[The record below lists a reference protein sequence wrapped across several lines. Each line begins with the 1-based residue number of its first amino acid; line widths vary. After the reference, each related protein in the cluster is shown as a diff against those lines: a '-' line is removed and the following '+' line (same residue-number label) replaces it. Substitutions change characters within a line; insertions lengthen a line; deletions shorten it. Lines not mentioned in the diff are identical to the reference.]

1 MDKEL
6 PKSEMTVRPG
16 KLFVNLTPSQLPG
29 QEPFYKG
36 TLPYHPTLEI
46 EDIARRAVERRSSY
60 SAGTLVAAF
69 RTMMDEVYG
78 ALEHGFNVDF
88 GLGRTEMTV
97 GGRFKSPFDKFD
109 RKRHAIRIKLRPSPR
124 LNQLAD
130 WFPVEVSNYYANAP
144 LPNEVSIHNDAYR
157 GQEGREFCV
166 IPPGYRL
173 PLFIHGR
180 RLKIMGDDPTVGLV
194 IRQEEGEKQ
203 YFIEPHMVFINMSTQ
218 LAFLPPEALTPGR
231 WVVEVH
237 SQYSPNYI
245 LYKTP
250 RVGCVSLTVMDSTL
264 SR

>member
-6 PKSEMTVRPG
+6 PESKMAVRPG

-36 TLPYHPTLEI
+36 TLPHHPTLEV
-46 EDIARRAVERRSSY
+46 EDIARRAVKNRSSF
-60 SAGTLVAAF
+60 SHGTLVAAF
-69 RTMMDEVYG
+69 HTMMEEVYG
-78 ALEHGFNVDF
+78 AIEDGFNVDF

-130 WFPVEVSNYYANAP
+130 WFPVEVKSGYPNAP
-144 LPNEVSIHNDAYR
+144 LPNEVSIHNDPYSR
-157 GQEGREFCV
+157 QEGREFCV
-166 IPPGYRL
+166 IPADYRL

-180 RLKIMGDDPTVGLV
+180 RLKIMGDDPSNGLL

-218 LAFLPPEALTPGR
+218 LAFMLPEALTPGR

-250 RVGCVSLTVMDSTL
+250 RVGYVSLTVMDAPL
-264 SR
+264 S